1 MDIDSVLLHSKQ
13 LLIILS
19 VVGKEKK
26 MNSNESFHKLFNRTD
41 QKKINRRT
49 FFTHSFGYTAGITLL
64 AFPGIIT
71 DLLAAEGDQSKKEIF
86 KELDEKVAK
95 LLPMYRSCALASFG
109 ALNEEFKLNADN
121 KTLRALM
128 PFTGGIS
135 LKGETCGAV
144 SGSLLAIGYFFESI
158 NQKEK
163 ETAGSSIK
171 HGGVFFDRFTKEF
184 SSTRCKEVLKHQ
196 YGRSYDFLNPEEQ
209 KLFMEASEKTGKC
222 LEVVKKA
229 VFIAG
234 EIILENS

>member
-1 MDIDSVLLHSKQ
+1 
-13 LLIILS
+13 
-19 VVGKEKK
+19 
-26 MNSNESFHKLFNRTD
+26 MNSNDDAYRLFNITD

-49 FFTHSFGYTAGITLL
+49 FFTHSAGYAAGFSLL
-64 AFPGIIT
+64 ALPGIIT
-71 DLLAAEGDQSKKEIF
+71 QALAVEEDKSKKEIF
-86 KELDEKVAK
+86 KELDEKVVK
-95 LLPMYRSCALASFG
+95 FLPMYRSCALASFG
-109 ALNEEFKLNADN
+109 ALNEQFKLNADN

-128 PFTGGIS
+128 PFTGGIA

-158 NQKEK
+158 NQKKK

-209 KLFMEASEKTGKC
+209 KLFMEASEKSGKC
-222 LEVVKKA
+222 MEVVKKA

-234 EIILENS
+234 DIILENS